1 MDFKLLSIIIPAYN
15 EGKTIHFI
23 LDKIKEYNSTF
34 KEYSNAFSSI
44 KYVKSITNNMQHK
57 EMGFLGS
64 FVSRPLVFL
73 PDFYF
78 VGFFKKNSYGLKKIN
93 VILFLHDKLKK

>member
-1 MDFKLLSIIIPAYN
+1 
-15 EGKTIHFI
+15 
-23 LDKIKEYNSTF
+23 
-34 KEYSNAFSSI
+34 
-44 KYVKSITNNMQHK
+44 MQHK